1 MIETD
6 DFEKRLERFCD
17 RNQVEISDAFLQT
30 LLTLDEEK
38 KTAPKPRR
46 RFVLPV
52 AALVAL
58 ALGLGGWAIL
68 HTSRP
73 AQTAPPA
80 VTLEE
85 PVSEAADHPAIQSE
99 IGSTEKKEPAKQQ
112 TPVPPKPEPAVS
124 PTKPGQS
131 GTALPEF
138 EDPAPAQPDAADP
151 ASPDIPQQAEPGGP
165 TSGREDSAA
174 PVEPEDTAPV
184 KPDAPDPPV
193 SDEAEPPVVP
203 PAEDPAVEP
212 PEDPPVDPQ
221 TEDPPVE
228 TPDDPPA
235 VVKLESPFSAE
246 FHREGDRD
254 MVTLTLLSTG
264 ECVEV
269 DVTGWEAS
277 SGQAVPAGEHS
288 DDPQTPQD
296 ELVGAWIAVAFH
308 QPVHIQITSDGNGTV
323 HAEAYYLSDYLAYI
337 TQSIPGKEN
346 EDET

>member
-17 RNQVEISDAFLQT
+17 RNQVKISDAFLQS
-30 LLTLDEEK
+30 LLTLETEN
-38 KTAPKPRR
+38 KTAPKPRW

-85 PVSEAADHPAIQSE
+85 PVSEAADHPALQSE
-99 IGSTEKKEPAKQQ
+99 AGSPEKKEPEKQQ
-112 TPVPPKPEPAVS
+112 TPVQPKPEPPVS
-124 PTKPGQS
+124 PTKPEQS
-131 GTALPEF
+131 GTAQPNF
-138 EDPAPAQPDAADP
+138 GDPAPAQPDAAEP
-151 ASPDIPQQAEPGGP
+151 AAPDIPQQSVPGGP
-165 TSGREDSAA
+165 TSGRAESAI
-174 PVEPEDTAPV
+174 PG
-184 KPDAPDPPV
+184 
-193 SDEAEPPVVP
+193 EAEPPVVP

-212 PEDPPVDPQ
+212 PEDPPVDPP

-288 DDPQTPQD
+288 DDPRTQNGTTGSW
-296 ELVGAWIAVAFH
+296 VAVAFH
-308 QPVHIQITSDGNGTV
+308 QPVYIQFAVDGDGTV
-323 HAEAYYLSDYLAYI
+323 HAEAYYLTDYINHI